1 MTKRKLT
8 IFVRSLKKLETKYV
22 GYELVS
28 IDEASFQLKTSYKR
42 IWFPKGE
49 KPKGAFFWSNK
60 KLTVFGALTSSSKFY
75 YNFFVAQNS
84 LTFSA
89 FLYGLF
95 DWLDPNK
102 KYVFIL
108 DNAGFHKTDCV
119 KDLLNKHSQR
129 IAIEHIPPYSPELN
143 PIETCWKVTK
153 NAVTKSQHFKTTEAM
168 QQSLEKFWHNHIFT
182 QNFMHYLCR

>member
-1 MTKRKLT
+1 
-8 IFVRSLKKLETKYV
+8 V

-49 KPKGAFFWSNK
+49 KPKGVFFWSNK
-60 KLTVFGALTSSSKFY
+60 KITVFGALTSSSKFY
-75 YNFFVAQNS
+75 YDFFNSQNS

-89 FLYGLF
+89 FLDGLF
-95 DWLDPNK
+95 AWLDPNK

-108 DNAGFHKTDCV
+108 DNAGFHKTEYV
-119 KDLLNKHSQR
+119 KSLLEEQSKW
-129 IAIEHIPPYSPELN
+129 IAVEHIPPYSPELN

-153 NAVTKSQHFKTTEAM
+153 NAVTKSQHFKTIESM
-168 QQSLEKFWHNHIFT
+168 QGALETFWKDHIFT
-182 QNFMHYLCR
+182 QNFITYLCR